1 MSRAG
6 DYYIDGPV
14 PETPSL
20 ASTRAPWTTTRV
32 VGTRR
37 PRVDAYE
44 RVSGTAVYPS
54 DVILPDMLYGAILR
68 CPHAHARVLEVD
80 TLRRHA
86 CPAWRWCCR
95 RPTARRTSTGA
106 TAAATR
112 PSSLTR

>member
-14 PETPSL
+14 PETPAPSEYP
-20 ASTRAPWTTTRV
+20 APWTTTRV

-54 DVILPDMLYGAILR
+54 DVILPDMLYAQVKKS
-68 CPHAHARVLEVD
+68 PHARARIVRID
-80 TLRRHA
+80 TA
-86 CPAWRWCCR
+86 PAK
-95 RPTARRTSTGA
+95 ALTGVRA
-106 TAAATR
+106 VVTGDE
-112 PSSLTR
+112 LD

>member
-1 MSRAG
+1 MRGPG

-14 PETPSL
+14 PETP
-20 ASTRAPWTTTRV
+20 APAEYPAPWTTTRV

-68 CPHAHARVLEVD
+68 CPHAHARVL
-80 TLRRHA
+80 
-86 CPAWRWCCR
+86 
-95 RPTARRTSTGA
+95 
-106 TAAATR
+106 
-112 PSSLTR
+112 